1 MACIRVEE
9 PDAAVRDVV
18 ADDVPRDVEA
28 ETDGWDVAV
37 EPDETVR
44 DACRVFLAVQVSRYR
59 VDAVA
64 CFHVADDFLD

>member
-28 ETDGWDVAV
+28 ETDG
-37 EPDETVR
+37 
-44 DACRVFLAVQVSRYR
+44 
-59 VDAVA
+59 
-64 CFHVADDFLD
+64 